1 MVLFSEKYLVIDYGS
16 THIKGALLQS
26 GGPGGFKILRLE
38 SLPIVSLPQAAPV
51 PAGTSAP
58 ESSGSGE
65 APVGELEEY
74 EYNLIRY
81 VQSFFPEEQNFLLNL
96 PVDRLYVRDVTVPT
110 TNPKQMGEIIPF
122 EVEALLPV
130 ALEEAEVIG
139 QPWESRE
146 EDSSVITFT
155 ARHESLEAA
164 VRPVLRGDTSI
175 RMLSVDAVG
184 LAGLVRML
192 PAEQWKN
199 QSVGQI
205 DVGGRYTIF
214 NVVRDG
220 KLVFSRQLP
229 YGGQDITDLIA
240 EKLGLS
246 TEEAERKKIEL
257 ELNLGYDS
265 KRAAKPDVF
274 FRRNRIEPK
283 AYEALVAAC
292 RRGFDELTEE
302 IERSVLALPC
312 ETPATFYVSG
322 GAALMGGVR
331 EFLEDSLERRV
342 IHYPLGLSSGQ
353 DMSLWATAIG
363 TAEHYR
369 AKPVDRLDFLESPF
383 GATLRG
389 GSFNLGI
396 FSTPILFVSAS
407 VIIFLI
413 SLLMSIWQDR
423 REIAKYEQQV
433 IKIAEQI
440 PGLGRKGS
448 VEEYVAAARR
458 MCQERLLSTE
468 GQGGA
473 RVLDILKSLTDLT
486 PSRSELDFRFSSF
499 QYDDKAVQVIAQ
511 FAGANQAQSLN
522 SAAQLEEKYK
532 TSPLFSN
539 VEVLRR
545 NILPDKRSVRM
556 TFKLTLKRETAS
568 TSVRCR

>member
-26 GGPGGFKILRLE
+26 GGPGGFRILRLE
-38 SLPIVSLPQAAPV
+38 SLPIVTLPQHAVVAAGDA
-51 PAGTSAP
+51 AGAQAEAP
-58 ESSGSGE
+58 ED
-65 APVGELEEY
+65 ELDEY

-96 PVDRLYVRDVTVPT
+96 PVDRLFVRDITVPT
-110 TNPKQMGEIIPF
+110 INPKQMGEIIPF

-130 ALEEAEVIG
+130 ALEDAEVIG
-139 QPWESRE
+139 QAWESRE

-164 VRPVLRGDTSI
+164 VRPVLRSDTSI

-192 PAEQWKN
+192 PPEAYKDQP
-199 QSVGQI
+199 VGQI
-205 DVGGRYTIF
+205 DIGGRYTIF
-214 NVVRDG
+214 NVVQDG

-229 YGGQDITDLIA
+229 FGGQDITDIIA
-240 EKLGLS
+240 DKLNLS
-246 TEEAERKKIEL
+246 GDQAERKKQDL
-257 ELNLGYDS
+257 EFNLGYDN
-265 KRAAKPDVF
+265 KRAGKPDVF
-274 FRRNRIEPK
+274 FRRNRVEPK
-283 AYEALVAAC
+283 TYEAMITAS
-292 RRGFDELTEE
+292 RHGFDGLAEE

-312 ETPATFYVSG
+312 ETPATFYLSG
-322 GAALMGGVR
+322 GAAQMGGVR

-342 IHYPLGLSSGQ
+342 IHYPLALSSGQ

-369 AKPVDRLDFLESPF
+369 AKAIDRLDFLNSPF

-423 REIAKYEQQV
+423 REIAKYDQQV
-433 IKIAEQI
+433 VQVAKQISGLKIT
-440 PGLGRKGS
+440 GN
-448 VEEYVAAARR
+448 VEADLAAAQR
-458 MCQERLLSTE
+458 MCKERLLSTA
-468 GQGGA
+468 GQGGT
-473 RVLDILKSLTDLT
+473 RVLDILKTLTDLT
-486 PSRSELDFRFSSF
+486 PPRSELDFRFSSF
-499 QYDDKAVQVIAQ
+499 QYDDKSVQVIAQ
-511 FAGANQAQSLN
+511 FAGANQGDSLN
-522 SAAQLEEKYK
+522 SAARLEEKYK
-532 TSPLFSN
+532 SSPLFSK

-556 TFKLTLKRETAS
+556 TFKLTLKKETAA

>member
-1 MVLFSEKYLVIDYGS
+1 MLFSEKYLVIDYGS

-38 SLPIVSLPQAAPV
+38 SLPIVRLPQAVVAGVVGAPPDTAE
-51 PAGTSAP
+51 PAG
-58 ESSGSGE
+58 
-65 APVGELEEY
+65 GELDEY

-110 TNPKQMGEIIPF
+110 TNPKQMSEIIPF

-130 ALEEAEVIG
+130 ALEDAEVIG
-139 QPWESRE
+139 QAWESRE

-164 VRPVLRGDTSI
+164 VRPVLRADTSI

-192 PAEQWKN
+192 PLEQWRG
-199 QSVGQI
+199 QCVGQI
-205 DVGGRYTIF
+205 DIGGRYTIF
-214 NVVRDG
+214 NVIRDG

-229 YGGQDITDLIA
+229 YGGEDITDIIA
-240 EKLGLS
+240 EKLSLS
-246 TEEAERKKIEL
+246 SDEAERKKLEL

-274 FRRNRIEPK
+274 FRRNRVDAK
-283 AYEALVAAC
+283 TYEAIIAAC
-292 RRGFDELTEE
+292 RQDFDELNQE

-322 GAALMGGVR
+322 GAAQMGGVR

-353 DMSLWATAIG
+353 DMNLWATAIG

-369 AKPVDRLDFLESPF
+369 GKATERLDFLDSPF

-423 REIAKYEQQV
+423 REIAKYDQQV
-433 IKIAEQI
+433 VKIAEQI
-440 PGLGRKGS
+440 PGLGRKGN

-473 RVLDILKSLTDLT
+473 RVLDILKTLSDLT
-486 PSRSELDFRFSSF
+486 PPPSELNFRFSSF
-499 QYDDKAVQVIAQ
+499 QYDDKSVQVIAQ
-511 FAGANQAQSLN
+511 FAGTNQAESLN

-532 TSPLFSN
+532 SSPLFSN

-556 TFKLTLKRETAS
+556 TFKLTLKRETAA

>member
-1 MVLFSEKYLVIDYGS
+1 MLFSEKYLVIDYGS

-38 SLPIVSLPQAAPV
+38 SLPIVSLPQVAAV
-51 PAGTSAP
+51 AAGEGAP
-58 ESSGSGE
+58 DPGD
-65 APVGELEEY
+65 APDGGLDEY

-96 PVDRLYVRDVTVPT
+96 PVDRLFVRDVTVPT
-110 TNPKQMGEIIPF
+110 TNPKQMDEIIPF
-122 EVEALLPV
+122 EVEGLLPV
-130 ALEEAEVIG
+130 ALEDAEVIG
-139 QPWESRE
+139 QAWETRE

-155 ARHESLEAA
+155 ARHESLEAV
-164 VRPVLRGDTSI
+164 VRPLLRNDTSI

-184 LAGLVRML
+184 LAGLARML
-192 PAEQWKN
+192 PAEQWKG

-205 DVGGRYTIF
+205 DVGGHYTIF

-229 YGGQDITDLIA
+229 YGGQDITDIVA

-246 TEEAERKKIEL
+246 IEEAERKKLEL

-274 FRRNRIEPK
+274 FRRNRVDAK
-283 AYEALVAAC
+283 AYEAIIAAC
-292 RRGFDELTEE
+292 RRNFDELNEE
-302 IERSVLALPC
+302 IERSILALPC

-322 GAALMGGVR
+322 GAAQMGGVR
-331 EFLEDSLERRV
+331 EFLEDALERRV

-353 DMSLWATAIG
+353 DMNLWATAIG

-369 AKPVDRLDFLESPF
+369 AKAIDRLDFLDSPF

-413 SLLMSIWQDR
+413 SLLLSIWQDKQEISKYR
-423 REIAKYEQQV
+423 RQVEQIAK
-433 IKIAEQI
+433 QI
-440 PGLGRKGS
+440 PGLGTKRT

-473 RVLDILKSLTDLT
+473 RVLDILKTLSDLT
-486 PSRSELDFRFSSF
+486 PPASELNFRFSSF
-499 QYDDKAVQVIAQ
+499 QYDEKSVQVIAQ
-511 FAGANQAQSLN
+511 FAGANQAESLN

-545 NILPDKRSVRM
+545 NILPDRRSVRM
-556 TFKLTLKRETAS
+556 TFKLTLKRETAA

>member
-1 MVLFSEKYLVIDYGS
+1 MLFSEKYLVIDYGS

-26 GGPGGFKILRLE
+26 GGPGGFRILRLE
-38 SLPIVSLPQAAPV
+38 SLPIVNLRSDSLHVATEAPAAAPQ
-51 PAGTSAP
+51 PASPP
-58 ESSGSGE
+58 EDGM
-65 APVGELEEY
+65 AELDEY

-96 PVDRLYVRDVTVPT
+96 PVDRLFVRDITVPT
-110 TNPKQMGEIIPF
+110 INPKQMDEIIPF
-122 EVEALLPV
+122 EVEGLLPV
-130 ALEEAEVIG
+130 ALEDAEVIG
-139 QPWESRE
+139 QAWELRE

-155 ARHESLEAA
+155 ARHDTLEAA
-164 VRPVLRGDTSI
+164 VRPVLRADTSI

-192 PAEQWKN
+192 PQDEYRGLA
-199 QSVGQI
+199 VGQI
-205 DVGGRYTIF
+205 DIGGRYTIF

-229 YGGQDITDLIA
+229 FGGQDVTDIIA
-240 EKLGLS
+240 EALNIS
-246 TEEAERKKIEL
+246 VDRAERKKQEL
-257 ELNLGYDS
+257 ELNLGYDD
-265 KRAAKPDVF
+265 KRAGKPDVW

-283 AYEALVAAC
+283 TYEAIIAEC
-292 RRGFDELTEE
+292 RRGFDGLAEE

-312 ETPATFYVSG
+312 ETPYTFYLSG
-322 GAALMGGVR
+322 GGALMGGVR
-331 EFLEDSLERRV
+331 EFLEGTLERRV
-342 IHYPLGLSSGQ
+342 IAYPLALSSGE

-369 AKPVDRLDFLESPF
+369 QKSLERFDFLDSPF

-423 REIAKYEQQV
+423 REIAKYETQV
-433 IKIAEQI
+433 VQIAGQI
-440 PGLGRKGS
+440 PGLGTKGS
-448 VEEYVAAARR
+448 VEEYVAAASRL
-458 MCQERLLSTE
+458 CKERLLSTE
-468 GQGGA
+468 GQGGV
-473 RVLDILKSLTDLT
+473 RVLDILKNLTDLT
-486 PSRSELDFRFSSF
+486 PSPAEIDFRFSSF
-499 QYDDKAVQVIAQ
+499 QYDDKSVQVIAEMS
-511 FAGANQAQSLN
+511 GISQAAS
-522 SAAQLEEKYK
+522 LEEKYK
-532 TSPLFSN
+532 ASPMFSN

-545 NILPDKRSVRM
+545 NILPNKRVRM
-556 TFKLTLKRETAS
+556 TLKLTLKREVAA